1 MVHPRQ
7 LSFQGALHEVRS
19 FEQAHLYDPVQ
30 IAADLPRLLQLIGR
44 KRVGDRPDRYEA
56 ASSEA
61 ASQAAPAAADDA
73 EEGPSV
79 NQTWD
84 NTL

>member
-30 IAADLPRLLQLIGR
+30 IAADLPRLFELIGR
-44 KRVGDRPDRYEA
+44 EQRCPTVTSRGSKV
-56 ASSEA
+56 SM
-61 ASQAAPAAADDA
+61 QAAPAAADEA
-73 EEGPSV
+73 AEGPSV
-79 NQTWD
+79 NQT
-84 NTL
+84 